1 MKKTLGRKRLSESE
15 WQVMKVFWGK
25 GPMALRDVV
34 QELDGANGWTYGTVK
49 TLVNRMAG
57 KGWLSTQRVGNSYLY
72 SPAVKKSRAIDQALQ
87 EFSTR
92 VLDGM
97 LSPVVA
103 YFSEREQLSDEDAK
117 ELQSL
122 LDQYRKGRRGR

>member
-1 MKKTLGRKRLSESE
+1 
-15 WQVMKVFWGK
+15 
-25 GPMALRDVV
+25 MALRDVV
-34 QELDGANGWTYGTVK
+34 EELDGANGWTYGTIK

-57 KGWLSTQRVGNSYLY
+57 KGWLDTQRVGNSYLY
-72 SPAVKKSRAIDQALQ
+72 RPAVERAKAIHQALQ

-103 YFSEREQLSDEDAK
+103 YFSEKEQLSDEDAK

-122 LDQYRKGRRGR
+122 LDQYRKERRNR